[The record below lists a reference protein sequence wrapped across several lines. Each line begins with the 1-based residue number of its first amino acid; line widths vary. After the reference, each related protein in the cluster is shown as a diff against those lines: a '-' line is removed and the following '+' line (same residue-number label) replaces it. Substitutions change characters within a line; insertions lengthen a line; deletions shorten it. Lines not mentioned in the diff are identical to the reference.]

1 MMGFCESTAQQKT
14 SNPQDILTACSR
26 YAGFAYPALLAE
38 CGYDAVLPKSCI
50 FRFHRGELWLPTAM
64 SVFGRPAAGGQVV
77 SITINEVV
85 SEPTAP

>member
-14 SNPQDILTACSR
+14 SNPRDILTACSR

-50 FRFHRGELWLPTAM
+50 FRFHTGELWLPTAM
-64 SVFGRPAAGGQVV
+64 SVFERLLASDQVV
-77 SITINEVV
+77 SGTINQG
-85 SEPTAP
+85 SC